1 MTASNFSHFLFALN
15 VAGGVCLLF
24 VCVLLWGSY
33 TVRMAVGM
41 SIESAHEKICAGRI
55 RSLVSGAASRS
66 RAFIGGGHRR
76 ADRLVFRQP

>member
-24 VCVLLWGSY
+24 VCLLFVCVLLWGSY
-33 TVRMAVGM
+33 TVRMAV
-41 SIESAHEKICAGRI
+41 EKAYAGHI
-55 RSLVSGAASRS
+55 GSLVSGAASRS

-76 ADRLVFRQP
+76 ADRLIFRRP